1 MNFEESAD
9 DKLIKCKSCSSDKGF
24 RFDFD
29 VEALIYSIKHP
40 FYICRKC
47 IQKILDN
54 NTDETPDDKV
64 IVNRNIKIEE

>member
-9 DKLIKCKSCSSDKGF
+9 DKVIKCKSCSSDNGF
-24 RFDFD
+24 RFDAA
-29 VEALIYSIKHP
+29 ALIYSIKHT
-40 FYICRKC
+40 FYICRQC

-64 IVNRNIKIEE
+64 IVNRNIKPEE

>member
-9 DKLIKCKSCSSDKGF
+9 DKVIKCKSCSSDNGF
-24 RFDFD
+24 RFD

-40 FYICRKC
+40 FYICRQC
-47 IQKILDN
+47 IQNIL
-54 NTDETPDDKV
+54 NTDETPDNKV